1 MQKVCNLEKLEKTA
15 NLIRQDIV
23 KMLTKA
29 GSGHTGGSLGTAD
42 IFTALYF
49 NVLKHNPKKPDW
61 KDRDYFILSNGHI
74 APVLFATLARAGYF
88 PVKELLTLRKLDSRL
103 QGHPNTYTP
112 GVEMPTGSL
121 GQGVSNAVG
130 IAKGL
135 KMQGKDNYVF
145 SMVGDGEIEEGMA
158 WEAFMFAAHYE
169 LDNLTVICD
178 RNFLQIDGDTEDV
191 MSLEPLNDKMKSF
204 GFHVIEIDG
213 NNIHEAVEA
222 LQRSRKIHGK
232 PTFILANTVMGK
244 GVCSWE
250 NDASW
255 HGIAPDKQQGKEAL
269 KELMGRER
277 S

>member
-1 MQKVCNLEKLEKTA
+1 MEKVCNLGKLEKTA

-23 KMLTKA
+23 KMLVEA

-42 IFTALYF
+42 IMTALYF
-49 NVLKHNPKKPDW
+49 NVLKHDPKKPAW
-61 KDRDYFILSNGHI
+61 KDRDYFVLSNGHI

-88 PVKELLTLRKLDSRL
+88 PSKELMTLRKLGTIL
-103 QGHPNTYTP
+103 QGHPNTYCP
-112 GVEMPTGSL
+112 GVELPTGSL

-130 IAKGL
+130 LAKGL
-135 KMQGKDNYVF
+135 KIQDKDNYVF
-145 SMVGDGEIEEGMA
+145 CMVGDGEIEEGLA
-158 WEAFMFAAHYE
+158 WEAFMFAAHFE

-191 MSLEPLNDKMKSF
+191 MALEPLADKMKAF

-213 NNIHEAVEA
+213 NNMHEVVEA
-222 LQRSRKIHGK
+222 LERSRKIHSK
-232 PTFILANTVMGK
+232 PTFVLANTVMGK
-244 GVCSWE
+244 GVCDWE
-250 NDASW
+250 NDAAW
-255 HGIAPDKQQGKEAL
+255 HGIAPDQEQGKKAL